1 MVTGLEHDQS
11 DIFTCSKGINIQ
23 FLKDIESPFK
33 DLFLEIRSYLLKYHG
48 VEEEKKSRVTS
59 YHYNNS
65 AMCHVRTTDEGV
77 DIGFIKGFQIPDK
90 FFQLT
95 GSGKKIRVMSM
106 DIFNIDILDYY
117 VGAAVSLNQ

>member
-1 MVTGLEHDQS
+1 VITGAEHDQS

-48 VEEEKKSRVTS
+48 VEEEKKSRVTN

-65 AMCHVRTTDEGV
+65 TMCHVRTSEEGV
-77 DIGFIKGFQIPDK
+77 EIGFIKGALIPDK
-90 FFQLT
+90 YFQLKGT
-95 GSGKKIRVMSM
+95 GKNVRIMSL
-106 DIFNIDILDYY
+106 DLFNIDILDYY